1 VFEMQL
7 MPALLS
13 FLRDRDADA
22 RSKNHKGDTW
32 AARKGVDIGTAV
44 VVAAAADG
52 LPAGSADGGG
62 TEAAA
67 AAAGVVQPSVEQIEA
82 FFEDI
87 QDSGVDFGVVAVWSC
102 ADSCEAGNG
111 KTEWIAVQPPL

>member
-1 VFEMQL
+1 

-22 RSKNHKGDTW
+22 RSRNHKGGTW
-32 AARKGVDIGTAV
+32 ASREGVDIGTAV

-52 LPAGSADGGG
+52 LPAGRGG